1 MGTEEHRMVSL
12 KDIASACGVSIATVS
27 KALNDHKDIGIVTKA
42 RIKEVASEMGYRPN
56 AAARTLKTNRTYN
69 LGVLFVDGNYSGLTH
84 DFFNRVLDGFKRK
97 AEACGYDITFING
110 GIIRN
115 QRMTYLEHARYRNF
129 DGVVIACVDFDI
141 PEVIELINSDIPVVT
156 IDHVFNNRIAVLS
169 DNVGGMSQ
177 LVEHAIHLGHRKL
190 AYIHGADSS
199 VTTARLSSFYNK
211 AEEYGIS
218 VPDEYIG
225 VAPYR
230 DTEAAYKETMRMLK
244 LKNPPTCIF
253 YPDDFA
259 CVGGINAIREMGL
272 SIPEDISVAGYD
284 GIPLG
289 KNMSP
294 NLTTLDQDTE
304 GIGST
309 AAEKLINLIERP
321 KSTLIQQNLIPGKLF
336 EGGSMGVVH

>member
-1 MGTEEHRMVSL
+1 
-12 KDIASACGVSIATVS
+12 
-27 KALNDHKDIGIVTKA
+27 
-42 RIKEVASEMGYRPN
+42 
-56 AAARTLKTNRTYN
+56 
-69 LGVLFVDGNYSGLTH
+69 
-84 DFFNRVLDGFKRK
+84 
-97 AEACGYDITFING
+97 
-110 GIIRN
+110 
-115 QRMTYLEHARYRNF
+115 
-129 DGVVIACVDFDI
+129 
-141 PEVIELINSDIPVVT
+141 
-156 IDHVFNNRIAVLS
+156 
-169 DNVGGMSQ
+169 
-177 LVEHAIHLGHRKL
+177 
-190 AYIHGADSS
+190 
-199 VTTARLSSFYNK
+199 
-211 AEEYGIS
+211 
-218 VPDEYIG
+218 
-225 VAPYR
+225 
-230 DTEAAYKETMRMLK
+230 MLK